1 MIASSCSTDQ
11 SGVGLEG
18 LLRRKGK
25 SSGRARFFS
34 RQRRWRGSTLVRS
47 YGERYVPLV
56 NSFGSLLTLP
66 NGQLLE
72 AMVERPPP
80 PRLVDE
86 FAAEGVAPPEST
98 SPVSEESKKPPPRPY
113 IRRTRSSSST
123 LSVDSQSS
131 GGGTS
136 PVIEKTQSLPGSATA
151 SPISPS
157 VSRPPSL
164 GRRASA
170 GSILETEEPTS

>member
-1 MIASSCSTDQ
+1 M
-11 SGVGLEG
+11 
-18 LLRRKGK
+18 RRKGK

-34 RQRRWRGSTLVRS
+34 RQRRWRSSMLVRS
-47 YGERYVPLV
+47 YGERYVALV
-56 NSFGSLLTLP
+56 NSFGRLLTLP

-80 PRLVDE
+80 RLVDE
-86 FAAEGVAPPEST
+86 FAAEGVPPPEST
-98 SPVSEESKKPPPRPY
+98 SPASEEPKKPPPRPY

-123 LSVDSQSS
+123 LSVDSQGS

-157 VSRPPSL
+157 VSRLPSL
-164 GRRASA
+164 GRKASA